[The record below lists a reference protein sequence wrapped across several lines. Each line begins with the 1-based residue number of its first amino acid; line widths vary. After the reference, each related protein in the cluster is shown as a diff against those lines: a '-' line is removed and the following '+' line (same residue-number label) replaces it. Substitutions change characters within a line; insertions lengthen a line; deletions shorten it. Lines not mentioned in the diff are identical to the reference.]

1 MTPETT
7 PPPRRR
13 DSRGRTGGPVPM
25 SEALGA
31 LADRL
36 GLGQADVVQVIFGRW
51 TEIVGAGVAAHVRP
65 LKVAGT
71 TLVVNV
77 DHPAWATQVRHL
89 APDILARLSEV
100 CGGALTPQRL
110 EVRVRK

>member
-1 MTPETT
+1 MN
-7 PPPRRR
+7 
-13 DSRGRTGGPVPM
+13 
-25 SEALGA
+25 EALGA

-36 GLGQADVVQVIFGRW
+36 GLGRSDVVQVVFARW

-65 LKVAGT
+65 QKLDGK

-89 APDILARLSEV
+89 APNILARLAEV
-100 CGGALTPQRL
+100 CGGAQTPERL